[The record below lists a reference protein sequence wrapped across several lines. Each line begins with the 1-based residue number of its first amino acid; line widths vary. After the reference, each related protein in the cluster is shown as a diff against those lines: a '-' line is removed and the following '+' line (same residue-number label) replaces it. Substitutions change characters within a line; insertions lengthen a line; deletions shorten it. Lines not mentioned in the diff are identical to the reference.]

1 MGFTR
6 KAQTLT
12 MAAVSLLVIA
22 VACTSVAQPA
32 APAQKAATPTQN
44 ESQQTRL
51 SAVVTE
57 SEPSVAAAPEQANA
71 QAPTTAPAHVH
82 GENVDQELR
91 QARINTRGWKTD
103 FTKHSIPLN
112 EILSGGPTKD
122 GIPVIDNPT
131 FVSVAEANEWLQD
144 AEAVQ
149 VVEINGDARG
159 YPIQILIWH
168 EGVNDVVGGEPIHVS
183 Y

>member
-12 MAAVSLLVIA
+12 VAAASLLLIA

-32 APAQKAATPTQN
+32 APAQQ
-44 ESQQTRL
+44 
-51 SAVVTE
+51 
-57 SEPSVAAAPEQANA
+57 AAAPTQGKPQTPQATVAPESTSTLETSSNPANA
-71 QAPTTAPAHVH
+71 QAPTPAPAHVH
-82 GENVDQELR
+82 GENVEEELR
-91 QARINTRGWKTD
+91 QARISTIGWKTD
-103 FTKHSIPLN
+103 FSKHSIPLE
-112 EILSGGPTKD
+112 EILSGGPPKD
-122 GIPVIDNPT
+122 GIPVIDDPT
-131 FVSVAEANEWLQD
+131 FVTVAEADEWLQD

-149 VVEINGDARG
+149 VVDINGDARG